1 MRRKRVAA
9 LTVALA
15 VFAGALG
22 SLAGCGGKEETPAQT
37 KAKEETQAPTE
48 GKTQTPTEAKKET
61 DASSEEGTK
70 TIYFM
75 PKEVAG
81 AWNVYSCTGAEDA
94 GKELGIDVIISGP
107 ANADPTEQIN
117 MLEDAIVA
125 KPDAIVIATN
135 DAAGCK
141 ASIDKAVEQG
151 ILVLTYDS
159 DCADSGRSFYVNSA
173 SDYECGRM
181 FVRDV
186 AESVGEDAKVAVM
199 GGGISAGNQ
208 QERLAG
214 VQDEMKENYPN
225 MELLATTWSDDDTE
239 VALQNA
245 ENLILANP
253 DLQAIIGISGYEPHS
268 AAAAVKEAVEQGNLE
283 EGSVFITGLT
293 LPDVIRPYIEDGTVE
308 SAYVTEP
315 AYLAYTA
322 VYTAYEM
329 LGGESFSDG
338 DKFQVEGL
346 ENVEAEVTGEYI
358 YFGLIALDKNNI
370 GNYSW

>member
-1 MRRKRVAA
+1 MKLRKITSIA
-9 LTVALA
+9 LTGMLTMGMCI
-15 VFAGALG
+15 GA
-22 SLAGCGGKEETPAQT
+22 SAEEEQ
-37 KAKEETQAPTE
+37 
-48 GKTQTPTEAKKET
+48 
-61 DASSEEGTK
+61 K

-94 GKELGIDVIISGP
+94 GEELGIEVIVSGP

-125 KPDAIVIATN
+125 QPDAIVIATN

-159 DCADSGRSFYVNSA
+159 DSAESARSFYVNSA

-186 AESVGEDAKVAVM
+186 AKDVAEDAKIAVM

-208 QERLAG
+208 QDRLGG
-214 VQDEMKENYPN
+214 VEDEIAENYPD
-225 MELLATTWSDDDTE
+225 MEIVATTWSDDDTE
-239 VALQNA
+239 VAKQNA
-245 ENLILANP
+245 ENLLLANP
-253 DLQAIIGISGYEPHS
+253 DVQAIIGISGYEPHS
-268 AAAAVKEAVEQGNLE
+268 AAAAVEEALKAGTISKNVY
-283 EGSVFITGLT
+283 ITGLT
-293 LPDVIRPYIEDGTVE
+293 MPDVIRPYIENGTVT
-308 SAYVTEP
+308 SSYVTEP

-322 VYTAYEM
+322 VYAANEM
-329 LGGESFSDG
+329 LNGTEYADG
-338 DKFQVEGL
+338 DTFAVEGL
-346 ENVEAEVTGEYI
+346 DDVEATIDGENI
-358 YFGLIALDKNNI
+358 YFGLISLNKDNI

>member
-1 MRRKRVAA
+1 MKIRKIASI
-9 LTVALA
+9 ALA
-15 VFAGALG
+15 GLMAAGMCLPVSA
-22 SLAGCGGKEETPAQT
+22 EES
-37 KAKEETQAPTE
+37 
-48 GKTQTPTEAKKET
+48 G
-61 DASSEEGTK
+61 DK

-94 GKELGIDVIISGP
+94 GKDLGIEVIISGP

-125 KPDAIVIATN
+125 QPDAIIIATN

-159 DCADSGRSFYVNSA
+159 DSAESARSFYVNSA

-181 FVRDV
+181 FVQDVAKDV
-186 AESVGEDAKVAVM
+186 AEDAKIAVM

-208 QERLAG
+208 QDRLAG
-214 VQDEMKENYPN
+214 IEDEIAENYPD
-225 MELLATTWSDDDTE
+225 MEIVATTWSDDDTE
-239 VALQNA
+239 VAKQNA
-245 ENLILANP
+245 ENLLLANP
-253 DLQAIIGISGYEPHS
+253 DVQAIIGISGYEPHS
-268 AAAAVKEAVEQGNLE
+268 AAAAVKEAVEQGTIE
-283 EGSVFITGLT
+283 ESVYITGLT
-293 LPDVIRPYIEDGTVE
+293 LPDVIRPYIEDGTVK

-322 VYTAYEM
+322 VYAANEM
-329 LGGESFSDG
+329 LNGTEYADG
-338 DKFQVEGL
+338 DTFAVEGL
-346 ENVEAEVTGEYI
+346 ENVEATVTGENI
-358 YFGLIALDKNNI
+358 YFGLIALDSSNI
-370 GNYSW
+370 DNYSW